1 MKHAHTLMVALT
13 AVAALAACAKD
24 ETATTDSAAGAAAAP
39 PPVTP
44 AAPALTDANIVY
56 ILDQANMAD
65 SAMGKVADTKATDPE
80 VKRFARMMMSEHHAL
95 RLAGEN
101 LAKKLGVTPA
111 APPADDTFGMLK
123 AMTDSLTAQARGKTW
138 DKAYID
144 HEVMMHQTVLDKAN
158 QALSAAQ
165 NAELKTLIEGAAPVI
180 QKHLDMAKAL
190 QTKLQ

>member
-1 MKHAHTLMVALT
+1 MKHARTMMVALT

-24 ETATTDSAAGAAAAP
+24 ETATTDSAAAAAAAP

-56 ILDQANMAD
+56 ILDHANMAD

-111 APPADDTFGMLK
+111 APPADDSFGMMK
-123 AMTDSLTAQARGKTW
+123 STMDSLGTQARGKAW

-144 HEVMMHQTVLDKAN
+144 HEVMMHQAVLDKAT

-165 NAELKTLIEGAAPVI
+165 NAELKTHIEGAAPVI

>member
-1 MKHAHTLMVALT
+1 MKHARTLMVALT
-13 AVAALAACAKD
+13 AVAALAACARD
-24 ETATTDSAAGAAAAP
+24 ETATTDTAAGAAAAP

-44 AAPALTDANIVY
+44 AAPALTDANIVW
-56 ILDQANMAD
+56 ILDQANMGD
-65 SAMGKVADTKATDPE
+65 SAMGKLADTKATDPE
-80 VKRFARMMMSEHHAL
+80 VKRFARLMMSEHHAL

-101 LAKKLGVTPA
+101 LAKKLAVTPS
-111 APPADDTFGMLK
+111 APPADDSFAMMK
-123 AMTDSLTAQARGKTW
+123 ATTDSLTAQARGKAW

-144 HEVMMHQTVLDKAN
+144 HEVMMHQAVLDKAN

-180 QKHLDMAKAL
+180 QKHLDMAKQL